1 MEAFLTGVANPNQQ
15 AILVKLK
22 LEVLSVINSF
32 SNFQTQSEK
41 CLHNYTDV
49 TGFIPDVTRKLKVLV
64 TCFRRRKFRIFQRNS
79 KLILLLN
86 LINLKC

>member
-1 MEAFLTGVANPNQQ
+1 MEAFLTGVASPNQR
-15 AILVKLK
+15 AIHVKLK

-32 SNFQTQSEK
+32 SNFQTKSEK

-49 TGFIPDVTRKLKVLV
+49 TGFIPGVTRKLKVLV
-64 TCFRRRKFRIFQRNS
+64 TCFRRKFRIFQRNS